1 MLCLAA
7 DKSVSRATL
16 VAMMSQVRTLLILI
30 FVVRFAMVAVEMII
44 PYLQLRLAN
53 RRAENKL
60 RGQVNERNSRVL
72 PSLRLDD

>member
-1 MLCLAA
+1 
-7 DKSVSRATL
+7 
-16 VAMMSQVRTLLILI
+16 MMSQVRTLLILI

-60 RGQVNERNSRVL
+60 RSQVIERSSRRSPKL
-72 PSLRLDD
+72 ED